1 MLIEIKKSRKQLEKK
16 QITYGQVD
24 NLILMVAKKY
34 DALEKEDALDD
45 RLPQIDFNI
54 QPEIVLSET
63 FID

>member
-1 MLIEIKKSRKQLEKK
+1 MEKR

-24 NLILMVAKKY
+24 NLLLMVAKKY
-34 DALEKEDALDD
+34 DALSTDEGEEN

-63 FID
+63 FIA